1 MDAGLDLKLFAPHGE
16 IEESVKLVRAES
28 LSIFLHSQES
38 AVMAVLTHIDAL
50 FLKVELVGHNLE
62 YLCEVLHTVRIRFD
76 VRLFDSVWCDDD
88 GASDID
94 LTSLH
99 FSNSLSEDDTDLLSV
114 KEVSVC

>member
-50 FLKVELVGHNLE
+50 LLKIELVGHDLE
-62 YLCEVLHTVRIRFD
+62 NLCEVLNTVRIRFD
-76 VRLFDSVWCDDD
+76 VRLFDSVGCDND

-94 LTSLH
+94 LTLFH
-99 FSNSLSEDDTDLLSV
+99 FGNGLSEDNTDLLSV
-114 KEVSVC
+114 EQVCVC